1 VFKWIGKLKRW
12 RQKEVGAPI
21 VHEYGRYVFK
31 PIVLRALSVVL
42 GQDQTVIITWVASPD
57 IDIYLNNRLIQGE
70 DWAKVRLES
79 GGYKVEIPSQ
89 NKVWSFFIM

>member
-1 VFKWIGKLKRW
+1 MFKWIGRLKRW

-42 GQDQTVIITWVASPD
+42 EQDQSVVTAWVADPN
-57 IDIYLNNRLIQGE
+57 IDIYLNNQLIQGT
-70 DWAKVRLES
+70 DWACVRMES
-79 GGYKVEIPSQ
+79 GGYRVEIPSQ